1 MLTAHA
7 IKEISNLRHEV
18 EAKMIKLAMD
28 EKLIIGRRAIKH
40 GMGRVQR
47 IKRRAEINEQ
57 VAKGR
62 LDLVAMEDWALASK
76 PNALR
81 TYWKG
86 LWLMDK
92 RADNYTI
99 DARATYARALH
110 DKGYIRLVQCQG
122 RYMMQRTRKGI
133 IGYAMARR
141 AV

>member
-1 MLTAHA
+1 
-7 IKEISNLRHEV
+7 
-18 EAKMIKLAMD
+18 MIKLAQD

-62 LDLVAMEDWALASK
+62 LDLVAMQEWALGAK

-99 DARATYARALH
+99 EARASLARHLH
-110 DKGYIRLVQCQG
+110 DAGYVRLVQSQG
-122 RYMMQRTRKGI
+122 RYMMQRTRKGF
-133 IGYAMARR
+133 IGYGATSRKA
-141 AV
+141 